1 VLALACEEP
10 VSDRKFF
17 DSLEEAGTLAK
28 HVAAARA
35 DSQSSVVRQV
45 AEGRGAGFGV
55 TTSPSEI
62 ESGTLEALRASMSL
76 LQPNAPDEVAAYR
89 AFVLDLAKSLA
100 AAAPGGE
107 KPELKRGLRS
117 LTTLRAGFS
126 PKRHATNPQAASTYA
141 VAYASA
147 DEIERTP
154 RVLLRWRGVAD
165 VSEEETGA
173 STDPWQGR
181 ELSALADRGPVPT

>member
-1 VLALACEEP
+1 MSETLSENDIETLRKGAMGAGLLVS

-17 DSLEEAGTLAK
+17 DTFKEAGTLAK

-62 ESGTLEALRASMSL
+62 ESGTLEALRSSVSL
-76 LQPNAPDEVAAYR
+76 LQAKVPDEVAAYR
-89 AFVLDLAKSLA
+89 SFVLELAKSVA

-107 KPELKRGLRS
+107 EAESGTIAKIEAA
-117 LTTLRAGFS
+117 LTSEAG
-126 PKRHATNPQAASTYA
+126 
-141 VAYASA
+141 
-147 DEIERTP
+147 
-154 RVLLRWRGVAD
+154 
-165 VSEEETGA
+165 
-173 STDPWQGR
+173 
-181 ELSALADRGPVPT
+181 